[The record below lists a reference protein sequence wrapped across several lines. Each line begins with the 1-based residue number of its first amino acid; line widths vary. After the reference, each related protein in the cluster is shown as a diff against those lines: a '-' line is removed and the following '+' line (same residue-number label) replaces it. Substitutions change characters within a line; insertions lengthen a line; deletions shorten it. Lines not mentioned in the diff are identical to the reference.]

1 MKKICLIL
9 ILSVFTVLP
18 AVSQRPRIAV
28 LDIQSSTIDPAQAVI
43 LTDIFRTEL
52 FKTALFQIVEQTQI
66 QQIVSGGEAI
76 SSGTLGRL
84 AEELDIESI
93 MVMNLERLGTERL
106 VFNVRIIEVPDL
118 LLVYTENFF
127 LPNEDHLFDTL
138 VELTQKVR
146 RFFSDDDTASLYTE
160 DAWWLQLG
168 ADERQI
174 ELFGQLGLEPGDYT
188 SLRQYDISFG
198 IEDFEHAVRR
208 NWDLSAIQQFFQAE
222 ISYYN
227 VKRAF
232 SLGLFSL
239 DHYRAAFRP
248 KGFDFND
255 YIDAYENNILSPEEY
270 RRYREGYRR
279 DHLIAGIGGVA
290 DNFPIVNA
298 DFGYPLVQVGWEH
311 FWTSYQ
317 RNLWKT
323 SSEVGL
329 KFLLIAP
336 TPYLRWNFYIGQP
349 PYYLKLGAG
358 VASELLLGGHVSV
371 FSSVGIEVLEHFE
384 VSVLTAWTGTQPQV
398 SYTDLETRR
407 DEPGYVGLSFPYYG
421 IMFSM
426 KLTNYFF

>member
-9 ILSVFTVLP
+9 VLSAAAVLP
-18 AVSQRPRIAV
+18 AFSQRPRIAV

-52 FKTALFQIVEQTQI
+52 FKTSLFQIVEQTQI
-66 QQIVSGGEAI
+66 QQIVSDTEVI
-76 SSGTLGRL
+76 SSGILSRL
-84 AEELDIESI
+84 AGELDIESI
-93 MVMNLERLGTERL
+93 MVMNLERLGAERL
-106 VFNVRIIEVPDL
+106 VFNVRIIEVPEL

-127 LPNEDHLFDTL
+127 LPNEDHLFETL

-146 RFFSDDDTASLYTE
+146 RFFSDDDAVSLYSE
-160 DAWWLQLG
+160 NAWWLQLG

-174 ELFGQLGLEPGDYT
+174 ELFSQLGLGPEDYIG
-188 SLRQYDISFG
+188 LRQYDISFG
-198 IEDFEHAVRR
+198 IDDFEYAVRR

-222 ISYYN
+222 ISYFN

-239 DHYRAAFRP
+239 DHFRAAFRP

-255 YIDAYENNILSPEEY
+255 YIDAYENNILSADEY
-270 RRYREGYRR
+270 QRYREGYRR
-279 DHLIAGIGGVA
+279 DHLLAGIGGVA
-290 DNFPIVNA
+290 DKFPIANA

-336 TPYLRWNFYIGQP
+336 TPYLRWNLYIGQA
-349 PYYLKLGAG
+349 PYYFKLGGGLA
-358 VASELLLGGHVSV
+358 AELLLGGHVSA
-371 FSSVGIEVLEHFE
+371 FSSIGIEALERFE
-384 VSVLTAWTGTQPQV
+384 VSVLTAWTGTQPQI